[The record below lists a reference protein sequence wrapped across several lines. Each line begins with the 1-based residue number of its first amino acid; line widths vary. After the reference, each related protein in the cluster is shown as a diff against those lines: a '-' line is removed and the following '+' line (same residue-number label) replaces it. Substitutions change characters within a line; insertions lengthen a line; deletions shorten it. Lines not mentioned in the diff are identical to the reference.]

1 MLNQY
6 SGLVKTLASDLST
19 PECLDWRMRAIE
31 AAGEGIVITD
41 PRLPDNP
48 IIYVNEG
55 FRRITGYAND
65 EVLGRNCRFMRG
77 SETSLATNA
86 EMRSRL
92 AAAQPFSCEI
102 INYRKNQ
109 EPFWNRL
116 YITPVFDESQ
126 TLTHFV
132 GVQLDVTEFKAAE
145 EVAERARAQ
154 LASTAR
160 FEALAQLSSGLAH
173 EINNPTTGMLLL
185 CERMRRFLDGW
196 KDKSPTL
203 DELSTAAGTL
213 ARIEGLCA
221 RVSAVVSG
229 MQGFTALPRTT
240 DSQKVPVGE
249 VLDAALAQL
258 HDSIS
263 TARMSV
269 KVTGDGEVLV
279 VTENHLLVQAVAA
292 LIRNSIDATESHA
305 VKQLLIDI
313 TPRQDLLLLRF
324 SDSAPVLSQQ
334 HAGQLFMP
342 FFTTKEQGKGTGLGL
357 YVARNLC
364 ERIGAKISYDREKE
378 KNVFV
383 IELPLAREDA
393 KANSTE

>member
-19 PECLDWRMRAIE
+19 PESVDWRMRAIE

-55 FRRITGYAND
+55 FRRITGYDND

-77 SETSLATNA
+77 SETSATTSA
-86 EMRSRL
+86 ELRSRIG
-92 AAAQPFSCEI
+92 AAQPFSCEI
-102 INYRKNQ
+102 VNYRKNQ

-116 YITPVFDESQ
+116 YITPVFDDAQ

-145 EVAERARAQ
+145 EVAERARVQ

-160 FEALAQLSSGLAH
+160 FEALAQLASGLAH

-185 CERMRRFLDGW
+185 CARIQRFLDGW
-196 KDKSPTL
+196 KDKPPSL
-203 DELSTAAGTL
+203 DDLSSAAGTL
-213 ARIEGLCA
+213 AKIEGLCA
-221 RVSAVVSG
+221 RVSTVVSG
-229 MQGFTALPRTT
+229 MQGFAAVPRA
-240 DSQKVPVGE
+240 SERQKVQIGGI
-249 VLDAALAQL
+249 LDAALAQFQ
-258 HDSIS
+258 DSIS
-263 TARMSV
+263 DAGLSV
-269 KVTGDGEVLV
+269 KISGDHETQV
-279 VTENHLLVQAVAA
+279 VTESHLLAQVFSA
-292 LIRNSIDATESHA
+292 LIRNSIDATESLA
-305 VKQLLIDI
+305 DRQLLIDI
-313 TPRQDLLLLRF
+313 TPRQDKLLLRF
-324 SDSAPVLSQQ
+324 SDSAPELSQQ

-364 ERIGAKISYDREKE
+364 ERIGAKISYEREKE

-383 IELPLAREDA
+383 IELALAKEQ
-393 KANSTE
+393 

>member
-6 SGLVKTLASDLST
+6 SGLVKTLAFDLST
-19 PECLDWRMRAIE
+19 PESVDWRMRAIE

-77 SETSLATNA
+77 PETSLATNA

-92 AAAQPFSCEI
+92 AAAQPFACEI

-116 YITPVFDESQ
+116 YITPVFDDAQ

-132 GVQLDVTEFKAAE
+132 GVQLDVTEVKAAE

-154 LASTAR
+154 LALTAR
-160 FEALAQLSSGLAH
+160 FEALAQLASGLAH

-196 KDKSPTL
+196 KDKPPSL
-203 DELSTAAGTL
+203 DDLSSAAGTL
-213 ARIEGLCA
+213 AKIEELCA
-221 RVSAVVSG
+221 RVTTVVSG
-229 MQGFTALPRTT
+229 MQGFAAVSRTS
-240 DSQKVPVGE
+240 DRQLVQVGG
-249 VLDAALAQL
+249 VLDAALAQFQ
-258 HDSIS
+258 DSIS
-263 TARMSV
+263 DAGLSV
-269 KVTGDGEVLV
+269 TISGNRENQV
-279 VTENHLLVQAVAA
+279 VTESHLLAQVFSA
-292 LIRNSIDATESHA
+292 LIRNSIDSTESLA
-305 VKQLLIDI
+305 DRQLLIDI
-313 TPRQDLLLLRF
+313 TPRQDKLLLRF
-324 SDSAPVLSQQ
+324 SDSAPELSQQ

-357 YVARNLC
+357 YVARSIC
-364 ERIGAKISYDREKE
+364 ERIGAKISYEREKE

-383 IELPLAREDA
+383 IELALAKEQ
-393 KANSTE
+393 